1 MKRLVWIATVAG
13 TAVLAACGGGDVVVQ
28 VYTEQEGQPAP
39 VAGLEVRALPYDRDA
54 IFDSLRA
61 AYPNAEPEIP
71 ADLTQLRDSIAVASQ
86 RVSEM
91 NAAWA
96 EGRDSLR
103 TLLEAMQSIPR
114 SNPRYLPMFN
124 RYNAM
129 AREVA
134 SAEQSSNQAFAQFER
149 LNDRYATQAEETKL
163 AREQWSDAAYV
174 DIDRVIDQKLREM
187 RLTEHADTTDANG
200 IARFGGLRSGQWW
213 IHARYDLPFDE
224 LYWNVPIDVDGEMQ
238 IQLTRENAQ
247 VRPKL

>member
-1 MKRLVWIATVAG
+1 MKRLVWMAAVAT
-13 TAVLAACGGGDVVVQ
+13 TATLSACGGSEVVVQ
-28 VYTEQEGQPAP
+28 AYTEQDGQPVP
-39 VAGLEVRALPYDRDA
+39 IAGMEVRALPYDRDL

-61 AYPNAEPEIP
+61 AYPNPEPEIP

-103 TLLEAMQSIPR
+103 ILLESMQSIPR

-134 SAEQSSNQAFAQFER
+134 SAEQASNQAFSRFEA
-149 LNDRYATQAEETKL
+149 LNERYATQAEETKL

-174 DIDRVIDQKLREM
+174 DIDRVIDSRLREM
-187 RLTEHADTTDANG
+187 RLTEHADTTSENG
-200 IARFGGLRSGQWW
+200 IARFRGLRRGEWW

-224 LYWNVPIDVDGEMQ
+224 LYWNVPINADGEMQ

>member
-1 MKRLVWIATVAG
+1 MKRLVWMAAVAATA
-13 TAVLAACGGGDVVVQ
+13 TLSACGGSEVVVQ
-28 VYTEQEGQPAP
+28 AYTEQDGQPVPIAD
-39 VAGLEVRALPYDRDA
+39 LEVRALPYDRDV

-61 AYPNAEPEIP
+61 AYPNPEPEIP

-86 RVSEM
+86 RVSQM

-96 EGRDSLR
+96 AGRDSLR
-103 TLLEAMQSIPR
+103 ILLEAMQSIPR
-114 SNPRYLPMFN
+114 ANPRYLPMFN

-129 AREVA
+129 AREVDAAQQA
-134 SAEQSSNQAFAQFER
+134 SAQAFTRFEA
-149 LNDRYATQAEETKL
+149 LNNRYATQAEETKL

-174 DIDRVIDQKLREM
+174 DIDRVIDARLREM
-187 RLTEHADTTDANG
+187 RLTEHADTTSENG
-200 IARFGGLRSGQWW
+200 IARFRGLRKGEWW

-224 LYWNVPIDVDGEMQ
+224 LYWNVPISADGEMQ